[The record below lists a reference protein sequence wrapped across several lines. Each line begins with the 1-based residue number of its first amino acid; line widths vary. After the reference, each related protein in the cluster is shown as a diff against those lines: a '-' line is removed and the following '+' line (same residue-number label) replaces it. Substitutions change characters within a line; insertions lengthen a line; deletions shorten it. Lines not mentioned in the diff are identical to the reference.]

1 MRLNPRRLRLRFA
14 FTAMVLAVAGAG
26 LGGCGALTP
35 DPNQTYPSKET
46 RNRPDFGKGASE
58 RNTVFGP
65 GGLFGGG
72 AKKREGEEG
81 GAGVAVNSFLWR
93 ASLDTM
99 AFMPLASADP
109 FGGVIIS
116 EWYSPPEVPGERFK
130 VTVYILDR
138 ALRADGIRVAVFR
151 QVRKADQWVD
161 ESVSVNTPTNLENAI
176 LSRARELRVAA
187 QGL

>member
-1 MRLNPRRLRLRFA
+1 MG
-14 FTAMVLAVAGAG
+14 LAVAGTMLAAC
-26 LGGCGALTP
+26 GGLTP
-35 DPNQTYPSKET
+35 DTNQTYPTKET
-46 RNRPDFGKGASE
+46 KGRPEIVRGGNANKE
-58 RNTVFGP
+58 RDTVFGP

-81 GAGVAVNSFLWR
+81 GVGIAVNSFLWR

-116 EWYSPPEVPGERFK
+116 EWYSPPDVPGERFK

-151 QVRKADQWVD
+151 QVRRGDQWAD

-176 LSRARELRVAA
+176 LARARELRVAA